1 MAVPV
6 SRRTVL
12 RSAGALGGGALA
24 AGALTGTGADAD
36 PAAASAAAA
45 PRPVTSEPDAL
56 SIRTDPF
63 GTMPDGTPVTRYT
76 LGSEHG
82 VQVQLLDYGATV
94 HRVLTPDRRGHRAN
108 VALGLST
115 LDEYRTKSPYFGAIV
130 GRYANRIAK
139 GRFTLDGH
147 TYQIPVNDGE
157 NALHGGPVG
166 FDKHVWDAEIERRH
180 GRVGVR
186 FRFVSPDGDMGFP
199 GTLTTIV
206 TYTLTARGELIID
219 YHATTDK
226 ATVVNLSNH
235 TYWNLGGEG
244 TGSVYDHL
252 LWIDADRYTA
262 VDGEAI
268 PLGTL
273 PNVHATPFDFR
284 RPTAIGARI
293 RAGDQ
298 QLINVKGYDHNWV
311 LNGSGQRR
319 IATVYDPTSGR
330 HLAFTTD
337 QPGLQFYAGDQLDG
351 TLVGIGGNTYR
362 QSDTLV
368 LETQHFP
375 DSPNRPDFPS
385 TVLRPGQ
392 VFRTA
397 TTIDFGVARAD

>member
-1 MAVPV
+1 MAAPV

-24 AGALTGTGADAD
+24 AGTVVGAATGAD
-36 PAAASAAAA
+36 PAAASEAST
-45 PRPVTSEPDAL
+45 PRPVTSEPDGL
-56 SIRTDPF
+56 VVGSDPF

-76 LGSEHG
+76 LGG
-82 VQVQLLDYGATV
+82 GRGLQVQLLDYGATV
-94 HRVLTPDRRGHRAN
+94 HRVLTPDRHRRRAN

-115 LDEYRTKSPYFGAIV
+115 LDEYRTRSPYFGAIV

-157 NALHGGPVG
+157 NALHGGTVG
-166 FDKHVWDAEIERRH
+166 FDKHVWDAEIERGH
-180 GRVGVR
+180 GSVGVR
-186 FRFVSPDGDMGFP
+186 FRLVSPEGDMGFP
-199 GTLTTIV
+199 GTLTTTV
-206 TYTLTARGELIID
+206 TYTLTARGELTIG
-219 YHATTDK
+219 YHATTDQ
-226 ATVVNLSNH
+226 ATVINLSNH

-244 TGSVYDHL
+244 SGSVYDHL

-273 PNVHATPFDFR
+273 PEVAGTPFDFR

-293 RAGDQ
+293 RAGEQ

-319 IATVYDPTSGR
+319 VATVFDPASGR
-330 HLAFTTD
+330 HLTFATD
-337 QPGLQFYAGDQLDG
+337 QPGLQFYAGNQLDG
-351 TLVGIGGNTYR
+351 TLVGIGGRTYR

-375 DSPNRPDFPS
+375 DSPNQPDFPS
-385 TVLRPGQ
+385 TTLRPGE

-397 TTIDFGVARAD
+397 TTIAFGVA